1 MEAHLAD
8 AIKDTADGRD
18 AEAILRTC
26 VHCGF
31 CNATCPTYQLTG
43 DELDGP
49 RGRIYQIKRVLEGE
63 APSTATQLH
72 LDRCLTCRN
81 CETTCP
87 SGVKYGRLLDI
98 GRAAIAERV
107 PRSTTQNLQRG
118 FLRYALT
125 RRWLFAPA
133 VRIGRALRGVLPP
146 SLRGK
151 LAPARD
157 AGRWPRASHANDAA
171 PKRVLLLRGCVQPA
185 LMPSIDAATAR
196 VLDACGYAAIVA
208 PDSGCCGA
216 LDFHLDAQAAAAAR
230 ARRNIDA
237 WLAQLDA
244 GAEAIVINASGCSAM
259 VKDYAHLLRDDP
271 LYRDKAQRVVAAT
284 RDLAEFLPKP
294 LQALAAQPRA
304 PLPETLHR
312 VAFHP
317 PCTLQHAQKITG
329 AVEGILSAFG
339 AELAPFAEA
348 HLCCGSAGT
357 YSILQPEFSQR
368 LRERK
373 LENLQRAN
381 PAMILSANVGCLGQ
395 LEPAAQVPV
404 RHWIEWID
412 TVLQLGR

>member
-1 MEAHLAD
+1 
-8 AIKDTADGRD
+8 
-18 AEAILRTC
+18 
-26 VHCGF
+26 
-31 CNATCPTYQLTG
+31 
-43 DELDGP
+43 
-49 RGRIYQIKRVLEGE
+49 
-63 APSTATQLH
+63 
-72 LDRCLTCRN
+72 
-81 CETTCP
+81 
-87 SGVKYGRLLDI
+87 
-98 GRAAIAERV
+98 
-107 PRSTTQNLQRG
+107 
-118 FLRYALT
+118 
-125 RRWLFAPA
+125 
-133 VRIGRALRGVLPP
+133 
-146 SLRGK
+146 
-151 LAPARD
+151 
-157 AGRWPRASHANDAA
+157 
-171 PKRVLLLRGCVQPA
+171 
-185 LMPSIDAATAR
+185 
-196 VLDACGYAAIVA
+196 YAAIVA